1 MIKTKEKHKRLVI
14 AGGNGFLGEVLI
26 RYLSGVFSEIIVL
39 SRHSAGID
47 RRGIRYVRWDGVRV
61 GPWTHVIDGADLLIN
76 LAGKSVN
83 CRYTKANKKEI
94 LESRIRSTL
103 ALGAAV
109 IAAEHP
115 PKCWINASSAT
126 IYKDSRERP
135 QTEDEGTVGDDFSMT
150 VCKEWERTFE
160 DIPVPA
166 TRKVVMRIGLV
177 LGQGGGALHELR
189 KIVRK
194 GLGGKS
200 GSGQQRMSWIHE
212 EDFADLVTTSFE
224 EGWEGTFNITAPDHP
239 TNEVFMKALRR
250 QEEVSFGLP
259 APDWLLAF
267 GALVMGT
274 ETELLLK
281 SRFVFPQRVLQKG
294 YRFKHPRHEDALKT
308 LVHHESAMA

>member
-1 MIKTKEKHKRLVI
+1 MTKTKEKHNRLVI

-26 RYLSGVFSEIIVL
+26 RYLSSFFNEIVVL
-39 SRHSAGID
+39 SRHRVGVD
-47 RRGIRYVRWDGVRV
+47 QRGIRYVRWDGIRV
-61 GPWTHVIDGADLLIN
+61 GPWTHIVDGADLLIN

-94 LESRIRSTL
+94 LESRLRSTL

-109 IAAEHP
+109 IAADHP

-126 IYKDSRERP
+126 IYEDSRERP
-135 QTEDEGTVGDDFSMT
+135 QTEENGTIGDDFSMT
-150 VCKEWERTFE
+150 VCKEWERTFAE
-160 DIPVPA
+160 IPVPA

-177 LGQGGGALHELR
+177 LGKDGGAFHELQ

-200 GSGQQRMSWIHE
+200 GNGQQRMSWIHE
-212 EDFADLVTTSFE
+212 EDFAALVRVAFE
-224 EGWEGTFNITAPDHP
+224 EEWEGTFNITAPDHP
-239 TNEVFMKALRR
+239 TNAEFMAALRK
-250 QEEVSFGLP
+250 QEQVSFGLP

-267 GALVMGT
+267 GALIMGT

-281 SRFVFPQRVLQKG
+281 SRFGYPERVLQKG
-294 YRFKHPRHEDALKT
+294 YRFHYPRHAEALKT
-308 LVHHESAMA
+308 LVRHESALA